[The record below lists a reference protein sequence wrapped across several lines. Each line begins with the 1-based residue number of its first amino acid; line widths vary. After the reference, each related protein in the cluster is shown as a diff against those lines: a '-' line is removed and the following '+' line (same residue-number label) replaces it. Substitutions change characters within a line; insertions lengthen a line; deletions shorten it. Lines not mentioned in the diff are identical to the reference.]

1 MEAETMT
8 KISKFDSAGY
18 LNTPAAIAAYLT
30 EVFEINDPAYI
41 RIALDTVAREEG
53 KDATGRADR

>member
-1 MEAETMT
+1 MT